1 MEICLH
7 FDLCNERS
15 LRGQKKRKKKG
26 QSGGTFFKG
35 DSRVAPFLMRNEQ
48 SPRGQGIYEERAEC
62 TTVHEQRDAGNNA
75 VILDDCRCAKAK
87 SSREFLL

>member
-1 MEICLH
+1 MELCLH

-15 LRGQKKRKKKG
+15 LRGQKKGKKR
-26 QSGGTFFKG
+26 

-75 VILDDCRCAKAK
+75 VILDDCHCAKAK